1 MKVVVGL
8 IILRCLVTLQ
18 TDSVTGFPQC
28 QAMRLMAITAGD
40 TGVKHLA
47 LHEGTVDIDFIV
59 HLAIGKI
66 LHTLIQKSRQIMSFR
81 SSS

>member
-66 LHTLIQKSRQIMSFR
+66 HTLIQKSRQIVIQ
-81 SSS
+81 